1 MTQLLL
7 DRVQEHSNSLKK
19 SKPKVRVGDR
29 VKVHQKILE
38 STKDGMKERLQIFEG
53 LVIAM
58 SSGRGTDATFT
69 VRKISFGVGVE
80 KVFLLHSKNVSKIET
95 VGSSKVT
102 RAKLYFMRGRS
113 GKGARLKEGREFLEV
128 VTVGEPIPEPTPE
141 MVEEAIEA
149 AKKLEEAEHQT
160 EEEPAVPQSDASSPD
175 ESSEEVGKAEAQVEE
190 EAKSN

>member
-7 DRVQEHSNSLKK
+7 DRVQQHSNSLKK
-19 SKPKVRVGDR
+19 SQPKVRVGDR

-38 STKDGMKERLQIFEG
+38 STKDGMKERIQIFEG

-80 KVFLLHSKNVSKIET
+80 KVFLLHSKNISKIET

-113 GKGARLKEGREFLEV
+113 GKSARLKEGREFLEV
-128 VTVGEPIPEPTPE
+128 VSEGETIPEPTPE
-141 MVEEAIEA
+141 MVEEAVEA
-149 AKKLEEAEHQT
+149 AKKQEEAERQA
-160 EEEPAVPQSDASSPD
+160 EEGTVSPSD
-175 ESSEEVGKAEAQVEE
+175 ESSEEEPSQEVVKED
-190 EAKSN
+190 EAKVEGDAESK